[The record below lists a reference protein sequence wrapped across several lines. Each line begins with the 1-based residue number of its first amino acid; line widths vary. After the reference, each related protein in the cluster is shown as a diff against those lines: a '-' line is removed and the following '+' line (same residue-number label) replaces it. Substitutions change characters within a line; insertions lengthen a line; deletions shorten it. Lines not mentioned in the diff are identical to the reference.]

1 MAVDS
6 MIQEVYRKLRLNH
19 YFDFYILFC
28 TGKMVNSLAITS
40 CLASYALIC
49 YKRGVSDTSWNKLS
63 NSFWYFP
70 TFCAWSATVRGL
82 FVIVVSLA
90 GLPHV
95 KKYRKSLIKELIL
108 LLFLLFLLLFFF
120 LH

>member
-6 MIQEVYRKLRLNH
+6 TIQEVYRKLRLNH
-19 YFDFYILFC
+19 YFHFYILFC

-108 LLFLLFLLLFFF
+108 LLFLLFLLLFFL